1 LSLRQES
8 KVLSQAVN
16 LADID
21 PRAKEREK
29 KIFFSCKDE
38 FKRTQEYGVRRSTLL
53 KSQKEY
59 GKLGIY
65 GLVEGTR
72 CHK

>member
-1 LSLRQES
+1 
-8 KVLSQAVN
+8 
-16 LADID
+16 
-21 PRAKEREK
+21 
-29 KIFFSCKDE
+29 
-38 FKRTQEYGVRRSTLL
+38 LL

-72 CHK
+72 CHKWKRQSQIG